1 MSRVYLLFAVLLLFT
16 QATWSEASAGDWSGQ
31 KKINLNSAESGADL
45 KEDLPQVPVL
55 IRLHTGNFPHFL
67 DVKEDGSDVRFF
79 AADEKTPLPYHLE
92 KFDTLNE
99 LALIW
104 VQVPKLTAATKSG
117 FIWMK
122 YGNPT
127 AASGAD
133 AKAVYDAHYAAVYHF
148 EAPGAPKDQT
158 ANGNNAVASTAEHRS
173 ASLIGAGAGF
183 NGTQKIVI
191 PASATL
197 TFSADTGFTFSTW
210 VKIMAPQRDAVL
222 YARQD
227 GGDGVSVHIDQTK
240 VYARVTRGGKTQDTP
255 RAGELVPG
263 TWHHLAITGG
273 PRLTLYVDG
282 REAAALDA
290 ATPALSGD
298 TILGASAS
306 GGNFFTGEIDEVQ
319 LSNSARSADWIKAE
333 AKGQGTEAKLVVPGE
348 DAQEEAGST
357 SHFGTILRAV
367 TVDGWVVIAL
377 LIVMAGVSWWV
388 MVNKFLTL
396 RVILEDNR
404 KFVQAFQKLS
414 RDPGALDQ
422 DPDRDKE
429 GKNEAEKSD
438 FERALSGAHD
448 HFQSS
453 PIYRVYHVGVQEL
466 KHRFGATD
474 TRLVRGMTLT
484 PQAIDAIRAT
494 LDAAQVRENQ
504 KLNSLLVLLTIAIS
518 GGPFLGLLGTVVGVM
533 ITFAAIAA
541 SGDVNINA
549 IAPGIAA
556 ALVATVAGLVVAI
569 PALFG
574 YNYIVSQVKNI
585 AADMQVFIDEFISKI
600 AEQYAADVRINHED
614 TGRKRA
620 L

>member
-1 MSRVYLLFAVLLLFT
+1 MSKAYLLFAALLLLT
-16 QATWSEASAGDWSGQ
+16 HAAWAEDWSGQ
-31 KKINLNSAESGADL
+31 KKINFNSAESGADI
-45 KEDLPQVPVL
+45 KEDLSQVPVL
-55 IRLHTGNFPHFL
+55 IRLHTGNFAQFL
-67 DVKEDGSDVRFF
+67 DLKEDGSDVRFF

-92 KFDTLNE
+92 KFDALNE

-104 VQVPKLTAATKSG
+104 VQVPKLTAATKSD

-122 YGNPT
+122 YGNPA
-127 AASGAD
+127 AASGED
-133 AKAVYDAHYAAVYHF
+133 AKAVYDTHYAAVYHF
-148 EAPGAPKDQT
+148 EAPGEPKDQT
-158 ANGNNAVASTAEHRS
+158 ANGNNAVLSTAEHRP

-183 NGTQKIVI
+183 NGAQKIVI

-197 TFSADTGFTFSTW
+197 KFSGDTGFTFSTW
-210 VKIMAPQRDAVL
+210 VKIAAPQRDAVL
-222 YARQD
+222 FARHD
-227 GGDGVSVHIDQTK
+227 GSDGVSVHIDQTQ
-240 VYARVTRGGKTQDTP
+240 VYARITRGGKTQDTP
-255 RAGELVPG
+255 HTGALVPG

-273 PRLTLYVDG
+273 ARLAVYIDG
-282 REAAALDA
+282 REVAALAA
-290 ATPALSGD
+290 ATPALIGD
-298 TILGASAS
+298 TILGASAN

-319 LSNSARSADWIKAE
+319 ISNSARSAGWIKA
-333 AKGQGTEAKLVVPGE
+333 AAQGQGTDAKLVLPGE
-348 DAQEEAGST
+348 DVQEGGGSS

-367 TVDGWVVIAL
+367 TVDGWVVIGLLAL
-377 LIVMAGVSWWV
+377 MAGVSWWV
-388 MVNKFLTL
+388 MANKFLTL
-396 RVILEDNR
+396 RVILADNR

-422 DPDRDKE
+422 DKDQNKE
-429 GKNEAEKSD
+429 EKDAAEKSD
-438 FERALSGAHD
+438 FERAMSGAHD

-484 PQAIDAIRAT
+484 PQAIDAIRAS

-504 KLNSLLVLLTIAIS
+504 RLNSLLVLLTIAIS

-600 AEQYAADVRINHED
+600 AEQYAADVRIAYED
-614 TGRKRA
+614 AGRKRA

>member
-1 MSRVYLLFAVLLLFT
+1 MSKMYLLFAVLVSFT
-16 QATWSEASAGDWSGQ
+16 STAWSEDWAGQ
-31 KKINLNSAESGADL
+31 KKINLNTTESGADL
-45 KEDLPQVPVL
+45 KEELHQVPVL
-55 IRLHTGNFPHFL
+55 VRLHTGNFPHFL
-67 DVKEDGSDVRFF
+67 DMKEDGSDVRFF

-92 KFDTLNE
+92 KFDALNE

-104 VQVPKLTAATKSG
+104 VQVPKLTAATKSD

-122 YGNPT
+122 YGDPA
-127 AASGAD
+127 AASGQD
-133 AKAVYDAHYAAVYHF
+133 AKAVYDANYAAVYHF
-148 EAPGAPKDQT
+148 ETSGAPKDQT
-158 ANGNNAVASTAEHRS
+158 AHGNNAVLSTAEHRP

-183 NGTQKIVI
+183 SGAQKIVI
-191 PASATL
+191 PASASL
-197 TFSADTGFTFSTW
+197 KFGSDTGFTFSTW
-210 VKIMAPQRDAVL
+210 VKISAPQRDAVL

-227 GGDGVSVHIDQTK
+227 GGDGVSLHIDQTQ
-240 VYARVTRGGKTQDTP
+240 VYARITRGGKAEDTA
-255 RAGELVPG
+255 RTGALVPG

-273 PRLTLYVDG
+273 PRLAVYVDG
-282 REAAALDA
+282 REVAALSA
-290 ATPALSGD
+290 ATPALAGD
-298 TILGASAS
+298 TLLGASAS
-306 GGNFFTGEIDEVQ
+306 GGNFFSGEIDEVQ
-319 LSNSARSADWIKAE
+319 ISNSVRSADWIKA
-333 AKGQGTEAKLVVPGE
+333 AAQGQGTDAKLVLPGV
-348 DAQEEAGST
+348 DAEEGAGST

-377 LIVMAGVSWWV
+377 LALMAGVSWWV
-388 MVNKFLTL
+388 MANKFLTL
-396 RVILEDNR
+396 RAILADNR

-422 DPDRDKE
+422 DREEKDA
-429 GKNEAEKSD
+429 AEKSD

-466 KHRFGATD
+466 KHRFGETD
-474 TRLVRGMTLT
+474 TRLVRGVTLT
-484 PQAIDAIRAT
+484 PQAIDAIRAS

-518 GGPFLGLLGTVVGVM
+518 GGPFLGLLGTVIGVM

-600 AEQYAADVRINHED
+600 AEQYAADVRIAYED
-614 TGRKRA
+614 AGRKRA

>member
-1 MSRVYLLFAVLLLFT
+1 MSRVYLLCAALLLFT
-16 QATWSEASAGDWSGQ
+16 HAAWSDDWSGQ

-45 KEDLPQVPVL
+45 KEDLLQVPVL
-55 IRLHTGNFPHFL
+55 VRLHTGNFPHFL
-67 DVKEDGSDVRFF
+67 DAKEDGSDVRFF

-104 VQVPKLTAATKSG
+104 VQVPKLTAATQSD

-122 YGNPT
+122 YGNPA
-127 AASGAD
+127 AASGED
-133 AKAVYDAHYAAVYHF
+133 AKAVYDANYAAVYHF
-148 EAPGAPKDQT
+148 EAPGVPKDQT
-158 ANGNNAVASTAEHRS
+158 ANANNAASSTAEHRP

-191 PASATL
+191 PASASL
-197 TFSADTGFTFSTW
+197 KFGGDTGFTFSTW
-210 VKIMAPQRDAVL
+210 VKIAAPQRDAVL
-222 YARQD
+222 FARQD
-227 GGDGVSVHIDQTK
+227 GGEGVSVHIDQTK
-240 VYARVTRGGKTQDTP
+240 VYARITRGGKTQDTA
-255 RAGELVPG
+255 RSGELIAG
-263 TWHHLAITGG
+263 TWHHLALTGG
-273 PRLTLYVDG
+273 ARLLVYIDG
-282 REAAALDA
+282 REVAALDA
-290 ATPALSGD
+290 ATPALAGD
-298 TILGASAS
+298 TTLGASAS
-306 GGNFFTGEIDEVQ
+306 GANFFSGEIDEVQ
-319 LSNSARSADWIKAE
+319 LSNNARSADWIKAA
-333 AKGQGTEAKLVVPGE
+333 AKGQGADAKLVSPGE

-357 SHFGTILRAV
+357 SHFGTILRSV
-367 TVDGWVVIAL
+367 TVDGWVVIAML
-377 LIVMAGVSWWV
+377 VVMAFVSWWV
-388 MVNKFLTL
+388 MANKFLTL
-396 RVILEDNR
+396 RVILKDNR

-422 DPDRDKE
+422 DNDQDKDAK
-429 GKNEAEKSD
+429 GEAEKSD

-474 TRLVRGMTLT
+474 TRVVRGMTLT
-484 PQAIDAIRAT
+484 PQAIDAIRAS

-541 SGDVNINA
+541 SGDININA

-574 YNYIVSQVKNI
+574 YNYIVSQVKNVS
-585 AADMQVFIDEFISKI
+585 ADMQVFIDEFISKI
-600 AEQYAADVRINHED
+600 AEQYAADVRINYED
-614 TGRKRA
+614 AGRKRA

>member
-1 MSRVYLLFAVLLLFT
+1 MSRVYLLCAALLLFT
-16 QATWSEASAGDWSGQ
+16 HAAWSDDWSGQ

-45 KEDLPQVPVL
+45 KEDLLQVPVL
-55 IRLHTGNFPHFL
+55 VRLHTGNFPHFL
-67 DVKEDGSDVRFF
+67 DAKEDGSDVRFF

-104 VQVPKLTAATKSG
+104 VQIPKLTAATKSD

-122 YGNPT
+122 YGNPA
-127 AASGAD
+127 AASGED
-133 AKAVYDAHYAAVYHF
+133 AKAVYDANYAAVYHF

-158 ANGNNAVASTAEHRS
+158 ANANNAVSSTAEHRP

-191 PASATL
+191 PASASL
-197 TFSADTGFTFSTW
+197 KFGGDTGFTFSTW
-210 VKIMAPQRDAVL
+210 VKIAAPQRDAVL
-222 YARQD
+222 FARQD
-227 GGDGVSVHIDQTK
+227 GGEGVSVHIDQTK
-240 VYARVTRGGKTQDTP
+240 VYARITRGGKTQDTA
-255 RAGELVPG
+255 RSGELIAG
-263 TWHHLAITGG
+263 TWHHLALTGG
-273 PRLTLYVDG
+273 ARLLVYIDG
-282 REAAALDA
+282 REVAALDA
-290 ATPALSGD
+290 ATPALAGD
-298 TILGASAS
+298 TTLGASAS
-306 GGNFFTGEIDEVQ
+306 GANFFSGEIDEVQ
-319 LSNSARSADWIKAE
+319 LSNNARSADWIKAA
-333 AKGQGTEAKLVVPGE
+333 AKGQGADAKLVSPGE

-357 SHFGTILRAV
+357 SHFGTILRSV
-367 TVDGWVVIAL
+367 TVDGWVVIAML
-377 LIVMAGVSWWV
+377 VVMAFVSWWV
-388 MVNKFLTL
+388 MANKFLTL
-396 RVILEDNR
+396 RVILKDNR

-422 DPDRDKE
+422 DNDQDKDAK
-429 GKNEAEKSD
+429 GEAEKSD

-474 TRLVRGMTLT
+474 TRVLQGMTLT
-484 PQAIDAIRAT
+484 PQAIDAIRAS

-541 SGDVNINA
+541 SGDININA

-574 YNYIVSQVKNI
+574 YNYIVSQVKNVS
-585 AADMQVFIDEFISKI
+585 ADMQVFIDEFISKI
-600 AEQYAADVRINHED
+600 AEQYAADVRINYED
-614 TGRKRA
+614 AGRKRA

>member
-1 MSRVYLLFAVLLLFT
+1 MSKVYVLFAVLVLFT
-16 QATWSEASAGDWSGQ
+16 HTAWSEDWSGQ

-45 KEDLPQVPVL
+45 KEDLHQVPVL
-55 IRLHTGNFPHFL
+55 VRLHTGNFPHFL
-67 DVKEDGSDVRFF
+67 DMKEDGSDLRFF

-92 KFDTLNE
+92 KFDALNE

-104 VQVPKLTAATKSG
+104 VQVPTLTAATKSD

-122 YGNPT
+122 YGDPA
-127 AASGAD
+127 AASGQD
-133 AKAVYDAHYAAVYHF
+133 AKAVYDANYAAVYHF
-148 EAPGAPKDQT
+148 EASGEPKDQT
-158 ANGNNAVASTAEHRS
+158 ANGNNAVLSSAEHRP
-173 ASLIGAGAGF
+173 ASLIGAGVGF
-183 NGTQKIVI
+183 NGAQKIVI
-191 PASATL
+191 PASASL
-197 TFSADTGFTFSTW
+197 KFDGDTGFTFSTW
-210 VKIMAPQRDAVL
+210 VKIPAPQRDAVL
-222 YARQD
+222 FTRQD
-227 GGDGVSVHIDQTK
+227 GTDGVSLHIDQTQ
-240 VYARVTRGGKTQDTP
+240 VYARITRGGKTQDTP
-255 RAGELVPG
+255 RTGALVPG

-273 PRLTLYVDG
+273 PRLAVYVDG
-282 REAAALDA
+282 REVAVLSV
-290 ATPALSGD
+290 ATPALAGD
-298 TILGASAS
+298 TLLGASAS

-319 LSNSARSADWIKAE
+319 ISNSVRSADWIKA
-333 AKGQGTEAKLVVPGE
+333 AAQGQGTDAKLVLPGE
-348 DAQEEAGST
+348 DAEEEGGST
-357 SHFGTILRAV
+357 SHFGTILRSV
-367 TVDGWVVIAL
+367 TVDGWVVIAML
-377 LIVMAGVSWWV
+377 VVMAFMSWWV
-388 MVNKFLTL
+388 MANKFLTL
-396 RVILEDNR
+396 RVILKDNR

-422 DPDRDKE
+422 DNDQDKDAK
-429 GKNEAEKSD
+429 GEAEKSD

-474 TRLVRGMTLT
+474 TRVVRGMTLT
-484 PQAIDAIRAT
+484 PQAIDAIRAS

-541 SGDVNINA
+541 SGDININA

-574 YNYIVSQVKNI
+574 YNYIVSQVKNVS
-585 AADMQVFIDEFISKI
+585 ADMQVFIDEFISKI
-600 AEQYAADVRINHED
+600 AEQYAADVRINYED
-614 TGRKRA
+614 AGRKRA

>member
-1 MSRVYLLFAVLLLFT
+1 MSKVYLLFAVLVLFT
-16 QATWSEASAGDWSGQ
+16 HAAWSEDWSGQ
-31 KKINLNSAESGADL
+31 KKINLNTTESGADL
-45 KEDLPQVPVL
+45 KEDLSQVPVL
-55 IRLHTGNFPHFL
+55 VRLHTGNFAYFL

-79 AADEKTPLPYHLE
+79 AADEKTPLPYHIE
-92 KFDTLNE
+92 KFDALNE

-104 VQVPKLTAATKSG
+104 VQVPKLAAAAKSD

-122 YGNPT
+122 YGNPA
-127 AASGAD
+127 AASGQD
-133 AKAVYDAHYAAVYHF
+133 AKAVYDANYAAVYHF
-148 EAPGAPKDQT
+148 EAPGEPKDQT
-158 ANGNNAVASTAEHRS
+158 ANGNNAILSTAEHRA
-173 ASLIGAGAGF
+173 ASLIGAGVGF
-183 NGTQKIVI
+183 NGAQKIVI
-191 PASATL
+191 PASASL
-197 TFSADTGFTFSTW
+197 KFGGDTGFTFSTW
-210 VKIMAPQRDAVL
+210 VKIAAPQRDAVL
-222 YARQD
+222 FARQD
-227 GGDGVSVHIDQTK
+227 RGDGVSVHIDQTQ
-240 VYARVTRGGKTQDTP
+240 VYARVTRGGKIQDTA
-255 RAGELVPG
+255 RTGALVPG

-273 PRLTLYVDG
+273 SRLAVYIDG
-282 REAAALDA
+282 REVAAVNA
-290 ATPALSGD
+290 ATPALAGD
-298 TILGASAS
+298 TLLGASAS

-319 LSNSARSADWIKAE
+319 ISNSARSADWIKA
-333 AKGQGTEAKLVVPGE
+333 AAQGQGTDAKLVLPGE
-348 DAQEEAGST
+348 DAEEESGSS

-377 LIVMAGVSWWV
+377 LALMAGVSWWV
-388 MVNKFLTL
+388 MANKFLTL
-396 RVILEDNR
+396 RVILADNR

-414 RDPGALDQ
+414 LDPGALDQ
-422 DPDRDKE
+422 DKE
-429 GKNEAEKSD
+429 EKGEAEKSD
-438 FERALSGAHD
+438 FERALSGSHD

-453 PIYRVYHVGVQEL
+453 PIYRVYHVGIQEL
-466 KHRFGATD
+466 KHRFGETD

-484 PQAIDAIRAT
+484 PQAIDAIRAS

-600 AEQYAADVRINHED
+600 AEQYAADVRIAYED
-614 TGRKRA
+614 AGRKRA

>member
-1 MSRVYLLFAVLLLFT
+1 MSRVYLLCAALLLFT
-16 QATWSEASAGDWSGQ
+16 HAAWSDDWSGQ

-45 KEDLPQVPVL
+45 KEDLLQVPVL
-55 IRLHTGNFPHFL
+55 VRLHTGNFPHFL
-67 DVKEDGSDVRFF
+67 DAKEDGSDVRFF

-104 VQVPKLTAATKSG
+104 VQVPKLTAATQSD

-122 YGNPT
+122 YGNPA
-127 AASGAD
+127 AASGED
-133 AKAVYDAHYAAVYHF
+133 AKAVYDANYAAVYHF
-148 EAPGAPKDQT
+148 EAPGVPKDQT
-158 ANGNNAVASTAEHRS
+158 ANANNAVSSTAEHRP

-191 PASATL
+191 PASASL
-197 TFSADTGFTFSTW
+197 KFGGDTGFTFSTW
-210 VKIMAPQRDAVL
+210 VKIAAPQRDAVL
-222 YARQD
+222 FARQD
-227 GGDGVSVHIDQTK
+227 GGEGVSVHIDQTK
-240 VYARVTRGGKTQDTP
+240 VYARITRGGKTQDTA
-255 RAGELVPG
+255 RSGELIAG
-263 TWHHLAITGG
+263 TWHHLALTGG
-273 PRLTLYVDG
+273 ARLLVYIDG
-282 REAAALDA
+282 REVAALDA
-290 ATPALSGD
+290 ATPALAGD
-298 TILGASAS
+298 TTLGASAS
-306 GGNFFTGEIDEVQ
+306 GANFFSGEIDEVQ
-319 LSNSARSADWIKAE
+319 LSNNARSADWIKAA
-333 AKGQGTEAKLVVPGE
+333 AKGQGADAKLVSPGE

-357 SHFGTILRAV
+357 SHFGTILRSV
-367 TVDGWVVIAL
+367 TVDGWVVIAML
-377 LIVMAGVSWWV
+377 VVMAFVSWWV
-388 MVNKFLTL
+388 MANKFLTL
-396 RVILEDNR
+396 RVILKDNR

-422 DPDRDKE
+422 DNDQDKDAK
-429 GKNEAEKSD
+429 GEAEKSD

-474 TRLVRGMTLT
+474 TRVVRGMTLT
-484 PQAIDAIRAT
+484 PQAIDAIRAS

-541 SGDVNINA
+541 SGDININA

-574 YNYIVSQVKNI
+574 YNYIVSQVKNVS
-585 AADMQVFIDEFISKI
+585 ADMQVFIDEFISKI
-600 AEQYAADVRINHED
+600 AEQYAADVRINYED
-614 TGRKRA
+614 AGRKRA